1 MLHVKELKAGYGDIN
16 ILWGVD
22 LKVEEMELVALVG
35 PNGVG
40 KSTLLKTISGLITPV
55 HGDITFEG
63 QSIAGELVHEIAKRG
78 IIHVPEGRQLF
89 SGLTVKENLLMGCYL
104 RSDKESIRRDMEGV
118 LELLPRLRDRLSQI
132 AGTLSGGEQQMC
144 AIARGLMAKPKLLI
158 IDELSLGL
166 APVITD
172 LLIDVI
178 EKIHKEGVTLLIVE
192 QDVQM
197 ILEVCSRG
205 YVMET
210 GMIVIEGESE
220 DLLLNEHIKK
230 AYLGI

>member
-63 QSIAGELVHEIAKRG
+63 QSIAGERVHEIAKRG

-220 DLLLNEHIKK
+220 DLLLNEHIKI

>member
-1 MLHVKELKAGYGDIN
+1 VLHIKGVKAGYGDIN
-16 ILWGVD
+16 VLWGVD
-22 LKVEEMELVALVG
+22 LKVEERDLVALVG
-35 PNGVG
+35 ANGVG
-40 KSTLLKTISGLITPV
+40 KSTLLKTISGLITPIE
-55 HGDITFEG
+55 GDITFEG
-63 QSIAGELVHEIAKRG
+63 QSIVGARTHEIVERG
-78 IIHVPEGRQLF
+78 IIHIPEGRQLF
-89 SGLTVKENLLMGCYL
+89 AGLTVKENLKMGCYL
-104 RSDKESIRRDMEGV
+104 RSDKESIRGDIEGV
-118 LELLPRLRDRLSQI
+118 LELLPRLRDRVNQI

-172 LLIDVI
+172 LLIEVI
-178 EKIHKEGVTLLIVE
+178 QRIHGDGVTLLIVE
-192 QDVQM
+192 QDIQM

-210 GMIVIEGESE
+210 GKIVIEGESA
-220 DLLLNEHIKK
+220 DLLQNEHVRK